1 MITESEFEHIAE
13 ELRPRLMKVG
23 MQFFSDQSKA
33 EDVAQEVLMRLWV
46 MRHRLVP
53 DADVVPLAVRIAK
66 NICVSVW
73 RHEQLGK
80 EIFAERLAGQDLPET
95 PLSVASTD
103 DSLEEADNEAALNR
117 AMRQLTDHERQLIS
131 MRNEQQM
138 DISDIAEITGA
149 SKRSVSTM
157 INRAKN
163 KLMKIIKKGDDD
175 NGQY

>member
-1 MITESEFEHIAE
+1 MITESEFEQIAK
-13 ELRPRLMKVG
+13 ELRPRLIKIG

-46 MRHRLVP
+46 MRHRLES
-53 DADVVPLAVRIAK
+53 DADVVPLAVRMAK
-66 NICVSVW
+66 NICVSIW
-73 RHEQLGK
+73 RHERLSK
-80 EIFAERLAGQDLPET
+80 EIIAERLADQDLPET
-95 PLSVASTD
+95 SLSIAYTD
-103 DSLEEADNEAALNR
+103 DGMEKADNEVALYR
-117 AMRQLTDHERQLIS
+117 AMRQLTDYEQQLIS

-138 DISDIAEITGA
+138 DISDIAEITGT

-163 KLMKIIKKGDDD
+163 KLIKIIRKGDDD

>member
-13 ELRPRLMKVG
+13 ELRPRLMKIG

-33 EDVAQEVLMRLWV
+33 EDITQEVLMRLWV
-46 MRHRLVP
+46 MRHRLES
-53 DADVVPLAVRIAK
+53 DADVVPLAVRMAK
-66 NICVSVW
+66 NICISVW
-73 RHEQLGK
+73 RHERLGK
-80 EIFAERLAGQDLPET
+80 EIFAERLAEQNLPET
-95 PLSVASTD
+95 SLSVACTNNGLD
-103 DSLEEADNEAALNR
+103 EADNEATLNR

-138 DISDIAEITGA
+138 NISDIAEITGA

-163 KLMKIIKKGDDD
+163 KLIKIIRKGDDD